1 MTSQCTSAASSRR
14 RPAGGPGPSLEAT
27 SVGRGS
33 RRVAVH
39 VFFIQ
44 AYTANHTVSH
54 TLCIGVVCT
63 DACRSIGAGAAGEPS
78 GARSRH
84 RCNCCRDRLATALA
98 LVAAGQLGLSHAE
111 DWGAAAPRD
120 GCGACR
126 PGWQWGASPSF
137 TDCGGCG
144 CAGGSSRRR
153 CAKPEPGGVSRRR
166 DGGKDGE
173 ASRDGARTGAGN
185 ARAARVK

>member
-1 MTSQCTSAASSRR
+1 MQRRRGAGRPAGRARASRR
-14 RPAGGPGPSLEAT
+14 RASDEGHAGSLCMYF
-27 SVGRGS
+27 SFR
-33 RRVAVH
+33 
-39 VFFIQ
+39 
-44 AYTANHTVSH
+44 HTLRITLSHNSH